1 MGTVGHNAFIDQLVA
16 EGQLDVSAISGGWE
30 QFVIKTIEVPVKG
43 VKKVLVIAGCDR
55 RGTAYGV
62 FTLSEAM
69 GVSPLYWW
77 ADVPVKKKSQLYVE
91 SVNLSLIHICMFFLI
106 LV

>member
-1 MGTVGHNAFIDQLVA
+1 M
-16 EGQLDVSAISGGWE
+16 DVSAIRGGWE
-30 QFVIKTIEVPVKG
+30 QFVVKTIDAPVKG

-62 FTLSEAM
+62 FTLSEAI

-77 ADVPVKKKSQLYVE
+77 LMCRRKE
-91 SVNLSLIHICMFFLI
+91 SPNYMLSI
-106 LV
+106 